1 MKLFTKCHQKY
12 GKRVLIS
19 WSHWLAGCVFKIKTY
34 FYLVSISSIKET
46 LSLIHFSFRRGLRRT
61 VVMMMRKMMKMTMMK
76 FLKISSLQSG
86 WLMFTHVKPHMY
98 PRWVMKSFTSAKDM
112 SSMCMLSKRTMF
124 IMLILTKINH
134 GIKFL
139 ISGWAIF
146 YDAWSKLG
154 NWSICSDIILLEV
167 LAIWTVPDVFI
178 LKLKYDFC
186 SFFFMATC
194 YLIYYYY

>member
-1 MKLFTKCHQKY
+1 MPSKIWQE
-12 GKRVLIS
+12 VLIS
-19 WSHWLAGCVFKIKTY
+19 WSHWLAGHVFKIKTY

-146 YDAWSKLG
+146 YDA
-154 NWSICSDIILLEV
+154 CSDIILLAV

-194 YLIYYYY
+194 YLIYYY